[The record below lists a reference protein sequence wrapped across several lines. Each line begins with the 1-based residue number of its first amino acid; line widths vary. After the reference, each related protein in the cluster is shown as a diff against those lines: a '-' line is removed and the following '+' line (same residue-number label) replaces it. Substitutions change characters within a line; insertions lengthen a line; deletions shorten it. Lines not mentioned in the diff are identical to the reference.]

1 MVVAHTSHSAA
12 AEEASV
18 GELGRLVGA
27 LDASHSSV
35 GWVGMFGSYCCG
47 LLTQRKTVA
56 VRSGVG
62 VCCAGWA
69 MCCCLVGEVDALVDS
84 YECL

>member
-1 MVVAHTSHSAA
+1 VLVVVHTSHSAA
-12 AEEASV
+12 AEGASV
-18 GELGRLVGA
+18 GELGKPEVA
-27 LDASHSSV
+27 LAASHSSV

-47 LLTQRKTVA
+47 LLTRRTSV

-69 MCCCLVGEVDALVDS
+69 MCCCLVGEVGALVDS